1 VNFDD
6 ERFVKIFTRDTVTWK
21 LLGWEGRCVLLMLLR
36 KVDRAGCVDLASGI
50 EGLALLLDLPE
61 EVTERGFA
69 ACLRRGC
76 VTQRDDIAVVPNFVR
91 AQDSRQTD
99 RVRQAESRARR
110 RDSGLVSQNVTDVAR
125 TVTKRDE
132 VSQPVTPCHTESHD
146 VTPRLDQT
154 RLDQN
159 KYSHV
164 DSVPSQPELKLEPQQ
179 AAESGH
185 KSQPNEPGEAQ
196 GHAKSKR
203 ASAHTAIATTLLGEL
218 SAARMRINP
227 KNRVYPPSPA
237 HLREIERCLREG
249 LTVDQLRNVILVWE
263 AMVKAGKLSPD
274 NFDSLSPFR
283 AKNVAKYTEK
293 SLEEARKPWSQAPQ
307 ATRPPEPPK
316 SPQAAETPF
325 QRQIRESREKGEIT

>member
-1 VNFDD
+1 MNFDD

-50 EGLALLLDLPE
+50 EGLSLLLDLPE

-132 VSQPVTPCHTESHD
+132 VSQPVTPSHTESHD
-146 VTPRLDQT
+146 VTL

-159 KYSHV
+159 RSEQTNLSCAKP
-164 DSVPSQPELKLEPQQ
+164 DQSQPELALVPQQ
-179 AAESGH
+179 AADASP
-185 KSQPNEPGEAQ
+185 KPTKPTEAQ
-196 GHAKSKR
+196 VRDRVARALYAEIVAARRSVI
-203 ASAHTAIATTLLGEL
+203 ASA
-218 SAARMRINP
+218 R
-227 KNRVYPPSPA
+227 
-237 HLREIERCLREG
+237 
-249 LTVDQLRNVILVWE
+249 
-263 AMVKAGKLSPD
+263 LSPD
-274 NFDSLSPFR
+274 SAPKPAGLAGLRASLGQGYTPDQIRHAIKLKVAEVR
-283 AKNVAKYTEK
+283 ADPEQARWFVAKWFHPANIDRYSELTE
-293 SLEEARKPWSQAPQ
+293 ADVAQKPRNQAPH
-307 ATRPPEPPK
+307 AARPPEPPK
-316 SPQAAETPF
+316 SPRAGESDF
-325 QRQIRESREKGEIT
+325 QRQIRESRERGEIT